1 MFLSWFLF
9 LKRPDIPAGLANGSA
24 TRWIGQFWKNAFGFD
39 WLYDRLFVRPFVWLA
54 QVNRNDVVDWLIN
67 LIPLTLRGA
76 NSLAA
81 ATQTGN
87 LRWYAFAAGAG
98 AVALI
103 AAVAI
108 P

>member
-1 MFLSWFLF
+1 M
-9 LKRPDIPAGLANGSA
+9 I
-24 TRWIGQFWKNAFGFD
+24 
-39 WLYDRLFVRPFVWLA
+39 
-54 QVNRNDVVDWLIN
+54 DWLIN

-98 AVALI
+98 AIALI